1 MLEELAADGPDPVF
15 REGVDHRCPDG
26 RPKDLESF
34 GPEDLVEGV
43 DELAAPVTNQSPSGA
58 QSIAVVEEQVAGGLG
73 VQKLRPGDFG
83 SLRSGFDA
91 VGLEDLPHGG
101 RGKLVAEVCE
111 FAVDTSVAPGRVL
124 AGKAED
130 ESSDLDFRWWSTW
143 SSVGLCPVASNAS
156 SVPTQECVW
165 GDEPAV
171 SSWPRERGSDDAE
184 QDPVVIVNRGTVVLS
199 AENSELVTEHDDLEV
214 FGAAGAHSEPGE
226 RGEES
231 IKNTRHSRSASAV
244 FPLISVHDRIF
255 GPHSLGASWL
265 SANRVD
271 VSL

>member
-1 MLEELAADGPDPVF
+1 VA
-15 REGVDHRCPDG
+15 
-26 RPKDLESF
+26 
-34 GPEDLVEGV
+34 
-43 DELAAPVTNQSPSGA
+43 
-58 QSIAVVEEQVAGGLG
+58 EEQVAGGLG